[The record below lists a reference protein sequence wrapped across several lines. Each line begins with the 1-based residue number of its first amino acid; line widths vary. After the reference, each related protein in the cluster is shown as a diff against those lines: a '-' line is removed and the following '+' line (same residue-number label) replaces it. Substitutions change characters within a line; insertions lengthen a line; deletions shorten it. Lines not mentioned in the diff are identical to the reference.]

1 MGLQVG
7 FNNLVKKH
15 KLINNQGYEKYKK
28 LFVSHCY
35 FPWDLLRVN
44 HF

>member
-15 KLINNQGYEKYKK
+15 KLINKGYEKYKK